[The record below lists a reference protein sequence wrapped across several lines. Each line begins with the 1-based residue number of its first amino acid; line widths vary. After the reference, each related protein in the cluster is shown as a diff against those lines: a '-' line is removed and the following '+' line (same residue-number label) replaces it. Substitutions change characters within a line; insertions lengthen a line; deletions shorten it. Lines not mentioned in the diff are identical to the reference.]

1 MTLAGSN
8 GYNSPSRYTLK
19 KWLKKGSKVTSL
31 GAYAFYYMYGL
42 ESVPE
47 DLNGLTS
54 VGSGYT
60 YTFYQCT

>member
-1 MTLAGSN
+1 MTPVGTS
-8 GYNSPSRYTLK
+8 GYNSSRYTLK

-31 GAYAFYYMYGL
+31 GTYAFYYASSL

-54 VGSGYT
+54 FGSTYT
-60 YTFYQCT
+60 YTFY